1 MGISQAPEFV
11 TSFPRPPTPLSI
23 ATTMS
28 LETELTMDLP
38 AYEQLPATRRLI
50 DILQDRK
57 AVELGNLLQYV
68 VNLQTYLSSSR
79 ADDGMITGIMEMCSE
94 EFSQLMV
101 QKRFGI
107 DAKEWDA
114 YEAFVTEVTS
124 ALKRKGE
131 SLMHLYPS
139 LTYA

>member
-1 MGISQAPEFV
+1 
-11 TSFPRPPTPLSI
+11 
-23 ATTMS
+23 MS